1 MESVIR
7 ILPSLISK
15 VEVDEGKTFRGS
27 LSGLCLA
34 TDIAEYLVMID
45 VPFRESHWK
54 VGRLVKWCLE
64 QQKDLTEL
72 DYSEIKYHIP
82 EVKEDVMDVISFQS
96 AVSRRNV
103 KGGTSP
109 DSVRSQ
115 IDDGKV
121 RLSAIKNDILDFKK
135 NLFDHE

>member
-1 MESVIR
+1 
-7 ILPSLISK
+7 
-15 VEVDEGKTFRGS
+15 
-27 LSGLCLA
+27 
-34 TDIAEYLVMID
+34 
-45 VPFRESHWK
+45 
-54 VGRLVKWCLE
+54 
-64 QQKDLTEL
+64 
-72 DYSEIKYHIP
+72 
-82 EVKEDVMDVISFQS
+82 MDVISFQS